1 MRPQLRIFENERVAL
16 PILVRRLGLISALG
30 IVVRVQKAIY
40 EGLPYC
46 ELPESESEPERES
59 REQLA
64 PAIALYQELKRRE
77 LGDDALEIT
86 REIVLRAGM
95 LFKERQ
101 LEKSEVED
109 IFAVDEDKRETAKE
123 ELHKCYPNA
132 ELESDYVG
140 GDKACFTMTS
150 CRIRTLCCQCDV
162 PELTTVFCEL
172 DRMFLEEDN
181 PRIMVEQSKR
191 IADGASNCPFEI
203 YHIRDVT
210 TPH

>member
-16 PILVRRLGLISALG
+16 PILIRRLGLMSALG

-40 EGLPYC
+40 EELPYDD
-46 ELPESESEPERES
+46 LPEAENEPERAS

-64 PAIALYQELKRRE
+64 PAISLYQELKRRE
-77 LGDDALEIT
+77 LGDSALEIT
-86 REIVLRAGM
+86 REVVLRAGM

-101 LEKSEVED
+101 LQKSEVED
-109 IFAVDEDKRETAKE
+109 IFAVDESKRQTARE

-132 ELESDYVG
+132 ELEWDYVG
-140 GDKACFTMTS
+140 GDKARFTMTS
-150 CRIRTLCCQCDV
+150 CRIRKLCCQCNV
-162 PELTTVFCEL
+162 PELTTIFCEL

-181 PRIMVEQSKR
+181 PRIMVEQSRR
-191 IADGASNCPFEI
+191 IADGANNCPFEI
-203 YHIRDVT
+203 YHIRDVN